1 MIQNSKGMEKT
12 ETVEF
17 PVCTV
22 YVVTLK
28 NYPSLPAVY
37 YV

>member
-12 ETVEF
+12 ETAEF

-22 YVVTLK
+22 DCNPK
-28 NYPSLPAVY
+28 QNHPNLPVY